1 MRLLRFGFMVA
12 LVGTVTVGAW
22 AYTEVEKGCD
32 VAPSGG
38 VLIKN
43 IAGSINVQAWDR
55 DRVEVKARLGAGV
68 KRLDFNC
75 TPRRTDIEVVVPRWS
90 RRHIESHLQVFVPRM
105 KDIEVNAVSA
115 DVRVE
120 NVAGTLKLQ
129 AVSGDVTVGGG
140 AEWIKAK
147 AVSGDVTLNGDAKY
161 FDVRATSGD
170 VTIAGNADELDV
182 ETASG
187 DIELDGSFGAAKI
200 QAISGDV
207 EIAGAVSDLIVES
220 VSGDIS
226 AARVLN
232 TATAESVSGE
242 VHLTGNRLTDG
253 DLATISGRIECD
265 TGLAEQAD
273 LEIESVSGTVALSLP
288 QDLAATF
295 SISSFSGS
303 IRNDFGPQAQRVD
316 KYGPGSELEFTL
328 GDGTAQVDVE
338 THSGSIRIQ
347 SK

>member
-1 MRLLRFGFMVA
+1 MRLLRFGLMVA
-12 LVGTVTVGAW
+12 LVGAFTVGAW
-22 AYTEVEKGCD
+22 AYTEVEEGCD
-32 VAPSGG
+32 IEPGGG

-55 DRVEVKARLGAGV
+55 DRVAVKARLGPGV

-75 TPRRTDIEVVVPRWS
+75 TPRRTAIEVVVPRRF
-90 RRHIESHLQVFVPRM
+90 RRHIESHLEVFVPRL
-105 KDIEVNAVSA
+105 KDIEVDAVSG
-115 DVRVE
+115 DVHVE
-120 NVAGTLKLQ
+120 NVAGTLKLE
-129 AVSGDVTVGGG
+129 AISGDVTVVGG
-140 AEWIKAK
+140 AERIKAK

-170 VTIAGNADELDV
+170 VTIAGNADEVEL

-187 DIELDGSFGAAKI
+187 DIELNGSFGAVKI
-200 QAISGDV
+200 EAISGDV
-207 EIAGAVSDLIVES
+207 DVAGPVSDLIVET

-226 AARVLN
+226 AGRVLKS
-232 TATAESVSGE
+232 AAAESVSGE
-242 VHLTGNRLTDG
+242 VRLSADRLTDG
-253 DLATISGRIECD
+253 DFATISGRIDCD

-273 LEIESVSGTVALSLP
+273 LEIESASGAVALTLP

-316 KYGPGSELEFTL
+316 KHGPGSELEFTL
-328 GDGTAQVDVE
+328 GDGAAQIDIE
-338 THSGSIRIQ
+338 THSGSIRIR
-347 SK
+347 SR